1 MGQLQQST
9 RESTL
14 TLPERRRQ
22 IAEDDRRLQA
32 WVALADGFDIRPG
45 PLEGVPFG
53 VKDTYEVAGLP
64 FECGSAL
71 YRGRVGKSDAGLVT
85 RLKSLGA
92 VVMGKTHTTAFAF
105 FDPAPTRNPHNVS
118 HTPGGS
124 SSGSAAAV
132 AAGMVPVA
140 LGSQTQGSV
149 IRPASFCGVVGF
161 KPTFGALPIDG
172 LLPFAPSL
180 DTPGMFTADAVDMLI
195 LCDALGF
202 QEAYGRPLVAVP
214 RSFAGVEP
222 EMIAAVKD
230 AVGRLGASGLQVV
243 AEDFPDCFESLTAVV
258 STINQYEGARTFQT
272 LWQQHCDRVGRKLAG
287 LIEAGLQISYAEYVD
302 CTLALE
308 DARVEMNRFFAEFP
322 FAITPAALGPAPAGL
337 ESTGDPVMNRPWTG
351 LHTPAITV
359 PMPVDGLPMG
369 MQITAAPGQDRA
381 LLEIAVAAES
391 AFALHSATL

>member
-1 MGQLQQST
+1 
-9 RESTL
+9 
-14 TLPERRRQ
+14 
-22 IAEDDRRLQA
+22 
-32 WVALADGFDIRPG
+32 
-45 PLEGVPFG
+45 
-53 VKDTYEVAGLP
+53 
-64 FECGSAL
+64 
-71 YRGRVGKSDAGLVT
+71 
-85 RLKSLGA
+85 
-92 VVMGKTHTTAFAF
+92 MGKTHTTAFAF
-105 FDPAPTRNPHNVS
+105 FDPAPTRNPHNLE

-124 SSGSAAAV
+124 SSGSACAV

-161 KPTFGALPIDG
+161 KPTFGSLPIDG

-180 DTPGMFTADAVDMLI
+180 DTPGMFTADTVDMLI

-202 QEAYGRPLVAVP
+202 QETDSRPLVAVP
-214 RSFAGVEP
+214 RSLAGVEP
-222 EMIAAVKD
+222 EMMAAFKD
-230 AVGRLGASGLQVV
+230 AVGSLGASGLQVV

-258 STINQYEGARTFQT
+258 STINQYEGARTFQA
-272 LWQQHCDRVGRKLAG
+272 LWQQHGDRVGRKLAG

-308 DARVEMNRFFAEFP
+308 DARLEMNRFFDEFP

-351 LHTPAITV
+351 LHTPAISV